1 MDDQQRSVLS
11 RGRSALGKLRRSKAS
26 ATEGKEA
33 TSADTEASPDSLSN
47 VPNIGEKVRFWEE
60 QDRINKEL
68 IPRVLKL
75 HELFTQHLE
84 GHQDATSVIAAME
97 ARFLKRQR
105 LVLAISGVALVV
117 GVASLILSV
126 VI

>member
-1 MDDQQRSVLS
+1 MEEQQRSVLA
-11 RGRSALGKLRRSKAS
+11 RGRSALGRLRRGKAG

-33 TSADTEASPDSLSN
+33 KSTDGETSPDSVN
-47 VPNIGEKVRFWEE
+47 DVPNIGEKVRFWEE

-68 IPRVLKL
+68 IPRVIKQ
-75 HELFTQHLE
+75 HELLTKHIE

-105 LVLAISGVALVV
+105 LVLALAGAALMV
-117 GVASLILSV
+117 GVVSLILGV

>member
-1 MDDQQRSVLS
+1 MEDQQRSVLS
-11 RGRSALGKLRRSKAS
+11 RGRSALGRLRRGKAE
-26 ATEGKEA
+26 ATGEKEA
-33 TSADTEASPDSLSN
+33 KSTDAETSSDSLNN

-68 IPRVLKL
+68 IPRVIKL
-75 HELFTQHLE
+75 HELFTQHVE

-105 LVLAISGVALVV
+105 LVLAIAGAALLV
-117 GVASLILSV
+117 GVASIIIGV